1 MGLSRSLVAT
11 EHVLGLVLLIEFGT
25 ALTLVPVK
33 AVTVET
39 VLLATALAT
48 LPVVVVVVVPVLL
61 VSMGSTSFLGD
72 GALGAVV
79 GTNCCFLDF
88 GVLASGLSG
97 GLAGALRLTWGLGL
111 SGGLD
116 LTRGDILGI
125 GLVVSLGCSFV
136 IRLSLVR
143 RFVVFVLLLLGVPQ
157 VVPPLANVEAT
168 SGERWRGS
176 GISRGG
182 GTRNGGCGLSSS
194 GGDSRA
200 SSLGGGSILSNFSV
214 LVVVVLLVVL
224 SVFAVLLVVF
234 PVLAVLPVFTV
245 LGLSF
250 GGSRGSTR
258 SSSQVSWR
266 SGEPAGGCCGYNSSV
281 NGGSGHGGLSADNK
295 VLEAIIVHAGLKVVV
310 GVVTLHQVVL
320 SVGHG
325 KSPDNGAGGN
335 AGNESDSGLGRH
347 SY

>member
-11 EHVLGLVLLIEFGT
+11 ERVLGLVLLIEFGN

-33 AVTVET
+33 AVAVET

-48 LPVVVVVVVPVLL
+48 LPVVVVVPVLL
-61 VSMGSTSFLGD
+61 VSMGGTSFLGD

-97 GLAGALRLTWGLGL
+97 GLAGALRLSWGLGL

-136 IRLSLVR
+136 IRLDLVR

-168 SGERWRGS
+168 SGERWRGN

-182 GTRNGGCGLSSS
+182 GTRDGGCGLSSS
-194 GGDSRA
+194 GRDSRA
-200 SSLGGGSILSNFSV
+200 SSLGGGSVLSNLSV
-214 LVVVVLLVVL
+214 LVVVLLVVL

-234 PVLAVLPVFTV
+234 PVLAVLPVFAV

-258 SSSQVSWR
+258 ISSQLSWR
-266 SGEPAGGCCGYNSSV
+266 SGEPAGGCCGYKSSV

-295 VLEAIIVHAGLKVVV
+295 VLEAIIVHAGLEVVV